1 MVVDEHGQLKGMVTL
16 HDLTEAIV
24 GDLPDEDE
32 DTSTG
37 DRETRRWLVAR
48 GRPGVD
54 R

>member
-1 MVVDEHGQLKGMVTL
+1 MVSMSTGNLKGMVTL

-32 DTSTG
+32 DSAPEIVKRADG
-37 DRETRRWLVAR
+37 LARR
-48 GRPGVD
+48 RPGVD